1 MGTSKNKGN
10 GKGKGNSATPAQL
23 TAALTPTIAAKRT
36 IQPNRVVG
44 NGVTAPSVGGK
55 CSAVWVAC
63 AAMQQQTGVLP
74 TVAHMRAWGAQH
86 GLNAN
91 NVQIEYYNYRKHIG
105 VRGRVKGA
113 VTPLAATPV
122 ATP

>member
-1 MGTSKNKGN
+1 MGTKNRKARN
-10 GKGKGNSATPAQL
+10 TNTSTPAQL

-63 AAMQQQTGVLP
+63 AAMQAHNGGVVP
-74 TVAHMRAWGAQH
+74 TVAVMRAWGAQH

-105 VRGRVKGA
+105 VRGRVK
-113 VTPLAATPV
+113 VAATPAATV
-122 ATP
+122 TPAATP